1 MTKNKMPAF
10 MPVDDFK
17 IVSATE
23 EDVALILSFIRE
35 LAEYERLS
43 DKVSATEDV
52 LREELFG
59 SRPGAEALIGYDKGK
74 PVGFAVFFHNFSTFV
89 GRRGLYLEDL
99 FVKPESRGKGIGRAM
114 LAYLAKLAQE
124 RQCGRLEWAVLDW
137 NEPAIKFYQSLG
149 ATPMDDWT
157 TFRLSGDE
165 LERLARET

>member
-1 MTKNKMPAF
+1 MPPFIPA
-10 MPVDDFK
+10 DDFK
-17 IVSATE
+17 IVSANE
-23 EDVALILSFIRE
+23 EDVALLLSFIRE

-43 DKVSATEDV
+43 DRVSATEDV